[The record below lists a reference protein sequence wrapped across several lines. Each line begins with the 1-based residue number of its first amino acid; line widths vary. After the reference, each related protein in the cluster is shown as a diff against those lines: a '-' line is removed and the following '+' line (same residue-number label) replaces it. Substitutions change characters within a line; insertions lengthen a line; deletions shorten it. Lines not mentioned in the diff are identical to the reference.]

1 MQLWTYPLPSVGN
14 VASGSAYTSSTT
26 LTDVSPAPQLTF
38 PGNFLQP
45 GMVIRVKAAGTF
57 SNTSTPTLLL
67 GVYYGGV
74 AGTALAATSAITT
87 TTGATNWQWAIE
99 YTGRI
104 RTIGSSGTIMGFGAV
119 DLGTSLT
126 AVTHR
131 PIPETALATVTIDTT
146 APKAITLG
154 AQWGTNSASNT
165 LTCVHFDV
173 DIAG

>member
-1 MQLWTYPLPSVGN
+1 MQLWTYPITPLY
-14 VASGSAYTSSTT
+14 VASGGAYASSTT
-26 LTDVSPAPQLTF
+26 LTDVSPTPNTTIPA
-38 PGNFLQP
+38 NFLAP

-87 TTGATNWQWAIE
+87 TTGATNWQWTVE
-99 YTGRI
+99 YFARV

-126 AVTHR
+126 ALTHR
-131 PIPETALATVTIDTT
+131 PIPETALANVTIDTT
-146 APKAITLG
+146 AAKALTIG

-165 LTCVHFDV
+165 LTCVHFDI